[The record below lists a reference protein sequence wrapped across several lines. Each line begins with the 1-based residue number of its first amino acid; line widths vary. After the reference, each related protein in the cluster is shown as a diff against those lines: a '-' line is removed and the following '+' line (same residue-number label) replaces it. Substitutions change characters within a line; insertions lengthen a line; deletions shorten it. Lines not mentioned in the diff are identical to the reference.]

1 VPVSRL
7 RHAGDLL
14 AMFTLRLLGGVSLD
28 GPDGPVAGRAA
39 LRQRI
44 ALLALLAVE
53 HPRPVSRDKLVA
65 DLWPE
70 SGPDEAR
77 HLLRDSLY
85 ILRSALGDDSVLA
98 AGDDLRLNPQRL
110 TCDLWDFETA
120 FARQDP
126 EAAASAYHGP
136 FLAGFHLSGGEEFER
151 WVDGERSR
159 LGRRYAQALEQLAE
173 RHVQAGE
180 LTKAVEWWSRL
191 AREDPY
197 NSRIALR
204 YMQAL
209 EAAGDRAGALRHAT
223 AHADLL
229 RTELDAVPE
238 QEVVALAERLRLESR
253 GVPNGSPP
261 PARPAWDVSV
271 SSVGASP
278 EHPSAAP
285 TPARA
290 TRRGWALPALVGLAV
305 LGAVGVVGGALSRE
319 RSPALNPK
327 RVAVPSF
334 ANQTGRPDLDDL
346 GVMAADWIV
355 RGLMETPVV
364 DVTDVEALYADGQY
378 RSERPLDPMTFA
390 RRNGAG
396 MAIRGTYYRSG
407 DSVLFQAGII
417 DVASGR
423 VLRLLEPVGTSLET
437 PTAALQ
443 ALREGIAAGLSPL
456 VNAFYLNWPVDPGL
470 VVPPSLAAYRE
481 FVAAL
486 REGAYGDPEAQIEHL
501 RRAARLDSTFVA
513 PLVQLAFRATW
524 SDDCALTDSIG
535 GVLEARMDELTA
547 WDRLTIELLR
557 ARCRGEM
564 ATAVQLLGQR
574 YRVYPN
580 SMSARVQYEWALQR
594 SNQPGAAGAMLGR
607 MDPEGYF
614 PGEDSY
620 WWYMAA
626 SRHMVG
632 EYGAEL
638 AITDRWRDSTSRAW
652 QVVRGRALAGLGRER
667 DVMELLR
674 STAGAAVDSVAERQ
688 LTIAT
693 ELSVHG
699 HPGAAAVVAESVLTR
714 LEDGASPGSERAKSI
729 AWANRLL
736 GRAAA
741 ERGALERI
749 VRADADTLTKL
760 QAAARIAVVLAD
772 TAAAERID
780 GILAE
785 ESDVPLRSPWVR
797 GAQIL
802 ARAHIAAGLGRR
814 EQAVDLLQ
822 EARARGMIDLGSSHA
837 FHIDLLLAPLRGYPP
852 FEALLEPD
860 N

>member
-1 VPVSRL
+1 
-7 RHAGDLL
+7 
-14 AMFTLRLLGGVSLD
+14 MFTLRLLGGVSLD

-98 AGDDLRLNPQRL
+98 AGDDLRLNPHRL
-110 TCDLWDFETA
+110 SCDLWDFEA
-120 FARQDP
+120 ALARQDP

-136 FLAGFHLSGGEEFER
+136 FLAGFHLSAGEEFER

-209 EAAGDRAGALRHAT
+209 DAAGDRAGALRHAT

-238 QEVVALAERLRLESR
+238 REVVALAERLRLESR
-253 GVPNGSPP
+253 GAPNGSPP
-261 PARPAWDVSV
+261 PARPTWDVSV
-271 SSVGASP
+271 SSVVASL
-278 EHPSAAP
+278 EHPSVAP

-334 ANQTGRPDLDDL
+334 ANHTGRPDLDDL

-378 RSERPLDPMTFA
+378 RSEPPLEPMTFA

-396 MAIRGTYYRSG
+396 MAIRGSYYRSG

-423 VLRLLEPVGTSLET
+423 VLRSLEPVGTSLET
-437 PTAALQ
+437 PTAALE
-443 ALREGIAAGLSPL
+443 ALREAIAAGLSPL
-456 VNAFYLNWPVDPGL
+456 VNADYRGWPVDPDL
-470 VVPPSLAAYRE
+470 VVPPNFAAYRE

-486 REGAYGDPEAQIEHL
+486 RQGTYGNSEAEVEHL

-513 PLVQLAFRATW
+513 PLVQLAFLATW
-524 SDDCALTDSIG
+524 RDDCGLTDSIG
-535 GVLEARMDELTA
+535 GVLDARMKELTG
-547 WDRLTIELLR
+547 WDRLTVELLQ

-564 ATAVQLLGQR
+564 ATAVQLLEQR
-574 YRVYPN
+574 YRAYPH
-580 SMSARVQYEWALQR
+580 STAARVQYAWSLQR
-594 SNQPGAAGAMLGR
+594 SNHPRAARTMLRR
-607 MDPEGYF
+607 MDPV
-614 PGEDSY
+614 DSLYGGSRGY

-626 SRHMVG
+626 SRHMLG

-638 AITDRWRDSTSRAW
+638 DITDRWRDSASERW

-667 DVMELLR
+667 EVMELFR
-674 STAGAAVDSVAERQ
+674 RMAGAAVDSVAKRQ

-714 LEDGASPGSERAKSI
+714 LEDGASPGSQRAENI

-736 GRAAA
+736 GRPEA
-741 ERGALERI
+741 ERDALEGI
-749 VRADADTLTKL
+749 VRADTDTLTKL
-760 QAAARIAVVLAD
+760 RAAARVAVVLAD

-785 ESDVPLRSPWVR
+785 ESAVPLRDPWVR